1 MSTEVAGE
9 WRESFVLRARLRGVP
24 GARIGEALAEV
35 EAHCAESG
43 ETPDQAFGDPVVYA
57 QALAD
62 QLAPEVTAGSRFGWG
77 RTALAGVCG
86 IGAIACLFSG
96 VDAVAHG
103 GPTRISTGSFLS
115 VLVGAAYVVV
125 FFAVAERLSRWGTRW
140 LLPPLIAG
148 GIVATA
154 LPPILLSNSMWV
166 GPGWYA
172 LVAAAILFAVGWWAL
187 GPAARPDR
195 IIDPRTGAEP
205 FPAPP
210 WALRLV
216 RYGPL
221 ALLAVAVLLVILL
234 PDHR

>member
-43 ETPDQAFGDPVVYA
+43 ETPDQAFGDPVAYA
-57 QALAD
+57 QSLAD
-62 QLAPEVTAGSRFGWG
+62 QLAPEVTARARLGWG
-77 RTALAGVCG
+77 RTALAAVCG
-86 IGAIACLFSG
+86 IGAIVCLFNG

-103 GPTRISTGSFLS
+103 GRTLISTGSFLA
-115 VLVGAAYVVV
+115 VLVGAGYVVG

-140 LLPPLIAG
+140 LMSPLIAG

-166 GPGWYA
+166 GPGWYG
-172 LVAAAILFAVGWWAL
+172 LVAAAVLFAVGWWAL
-187 GPAARPDR
+187 APAAHPDR

-205 FPAPP
+205 FPPPP
-210 WALRLV
+210 WVLRLI

-221 ALLAVAVLLVILL
+221 VFLAVAVILIVLL
-234 PDHR
+234 PGQG